1 MSEDFKQAS
10 HSQDAAKTKRPGNSV
25 GAQKSAIP
33 LGAVLPVA
41 LFGAVAG
48 VFFIALFWGN
58 PGQLPSALIGKPV
71 PSFNAPPVTG
81 VTTRSGTQMPGFSNL
96 NLAEGELTLVNVWA
110 TWCASCRLEHPVLM
124 TLKKRLGVR
133 VYGIDY
139 KDDDTSAR
147 RYLNVH
153 GNPYEKLGKDDQ
165 GRIAIELGVYGVPET
180 FLIDHDGKVLLR
192 HPGPV
197 TEDIVQTLIKPAIV
211 KANRKAKV
219 RPATNI
225 QPSRSGISAPP
236 EKSEK
241 PAS

>member
-1 MSEDFKQAS
+1 MSENLKKPSESEGGSKAS
-10 HSQDAAKTKRPGNSV
+10 AAG
-25 GAQKSAIP
+25 KSSIP

-58 PGQLPSALIGKPV
+58 PGQLPSTLIGKPV
-71 PSFNAPPVTG
+71 PNFTAPPVTG
-81 VTTRSGTQMPGFSNL
+81 VTNRAGAKIPGFSNL
-96 NLAEGELTLVNVWA
+96 DLAKGELTLVNVWA
-110 TWCASCRLEHPVLM
+110 TWCASCRVEHPVLM

-153 GNPYEKLGKDDQ
+153 GNPFEKLGKDDR

-180 FLIDHDGKVLLR
+180 FLVDHEGKVLLR

-197 TEDIVQTLIKPAIV
+197 TEEIIQTLIKPAIV
-211 KANRKAKV
+211 AANRKAKS
-219 RPATNI
+219 PPLANN
-225 QPSRSGISAPP
+225 QPSGAGPA
-236 EKSEK
+236 EKSGK